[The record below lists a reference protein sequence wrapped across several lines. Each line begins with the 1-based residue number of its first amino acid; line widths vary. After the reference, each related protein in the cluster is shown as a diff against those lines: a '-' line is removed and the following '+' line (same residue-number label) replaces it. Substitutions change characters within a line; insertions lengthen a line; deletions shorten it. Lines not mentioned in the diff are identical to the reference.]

1 MNEKNTSLDTYK
13 RVIHTFVMPHRKK
26 IFFAVFFMIIGSL
39 ATSFLPYS
47 LKPVF
52 DKIFVSKDG
61 SVLFIVCLSVLSA
74 FIIKGI
80 SAYAES
86 VLMNQVGQR
95 IITDIQKKLASHLLY
110 QDLEYFIK
118 TSSGQIISYFTS
130 DVIMMRNAMATT
142 LMGIGKDLFT
152 LIFLLA
158 LMFYTDPIL
167 SCITFIVF
175 PTAFYPILKLGRKM
189 RKVTH
194 LTQDSQALLSH
205 VLGQIF
211 RNIRVVKSFIMER
224 KENEN
229 IEVVLEK
236 IFNLSMKAA
245 RTRFASHPI
254 VETVGGIAIVSVI
267 AYGGYEVVHNS
278 RTPGDF
284 MTFIAAL
291 LLIYEPIKRL
301 SNLNTNLQEGLAASN
316 RIFDVLDTPIRVEEA
331 ESPLV
336 LEKLKGSIDFV
347 DVRFSYTDPQ
357 TQNKIDVLKGLN
369 FSIQPGETVA
379 FVGPSGSG
387 KSTLLNLIPRFFDAC
402 SGEVLIDKHDVKKFS
417 LSFLRD
423 QISIVNQD
431 VHLFDRTVFDNIAYL
446 DRSYARED
454 VVQAAI
460 NAESQ
465 DFIQNLPQGYE
476 TEIGE
481 NGIRLSGGQKQRLSI
496 ARAFLKNSPILLLD
510 EATSSLDTES
520 EKKIKTTLN
529 KLMKDRT
536 TIIVAHRLS
545 TVVEADIIHVLD
557 QGVIVETG
565 SHSTLLASNGIY
577 ANLWNKQLNQ
587 TMITD

>member
-1 MNEKNTSLDTYK
+1 
-13 RVIHTFVMPHRKK
+13 MPHKRK
-26 IFFAVFFMIIGSL
+26 ILLAVFFMILGSL

-61 SVLFIVCLSVLSA
+61 SVLFVVCLSVLSA
-74 FIIKGI
+74 FIIKGL
-80 SAYAES
+80 SSYAES
-86 VLMNQVGQR
+86 VLMNHVGQR
-95 IITDIQKKLASHLLY
+95 IITDIQKKLAQHLLY
-110 QDLEYFIK
+110 QDLDYFIK

-142 LMGIGKDLFT
+142 LTGIGKDLFT
-152 LIFLLA
+152 LIFLIT

-167 SCITFIVF
+167 SCITFVVF
-175 PTAFYPILKLGRKM
+175 PTAFIPILNLGRKM

-194 LTQDSQALLSH
+194 MTQDSQALLSH
-205 VLGQIF
+205 VLGQVF
-211 RNIRVVKSFIMER
+211 RNIRVVKSFIMENR
-224 KENEN
+224 ENKNIESVIEN
-229 IEVVLEK
+229 IFK
-236 IFNLSMKAA
+236 LSMKAA

-267 AYGGYEVVHNS
+267 AYGGYEVVHHS

-284 MTFIAAL
+284 MTFIASL

-301 SNLNTNLQEGLAASN
+301 SNLNANLQEGLAASK
-316 RIFDVLDTPIRVEEA
+316 RIFDVLDTPVKVEE
-331 ESPLV
+331 
-336 LEKLKGSIDFV
+336 V
-347 DVRFSYTDPQ
+347 DVPVQLGKVRGAIEFKDIRFSYTDPQ
-357 TQNKIDVLKGLN
+357 THKKIEVLKGID
-369 FSIQPGETVA
+369 FAIQSGQTIA

-402 SGEVLIDKHDVKKFS
+402 SGQILIDGIDVKKFS

-423 QISIVNQD
+423 QISIVSQD
-431 VHLFDRTVFDNIAYL
+431 IQLFDRSVFDNIAYL
-446 DRSYARED
+446 DRTLAKQEIIE
-454 VVQAAI
+454 AAT
-460 NAESQ
+460 NAEAHE
-465 DFIQNLPQGYE
+465 FIEKLPQGYE

-481 NGIRLSGGQKQRLSI
+481 NGVRLSGGQKQRLSI

-529 KLMKDRT
+529 KLMKNRT

-557 QGVIVETG
+557 HGDIVETG
-565 SHSTLLASNGIY
+565 NHDGLILKNGVY
-577 ANLWNKQLNQ
+577 ANLWNKQLSQ
-587 TMITD
+587 SVETE

>member
-1 MNEKNTSLDTYK
+1 
-13 RVIHTFVMPHRKK
+13 
-26 IFFAVFFMIIGSL
+26 MIIGSL

-61 SVLFIVCLSVLSA
+61 SVLFIVCLSVLAA
-74 FIIKGI
+74 FVIKGL
-80 SAYAES
+80 SSYAES
-86 VLMNQVGQR
+86 VLMNHVGQR
-95 IITDIQKKLASHLLY
+95 IITDIQKKLTQHLLF
-110 QDLEYFIK
+110 QDLDYFIR

-152 LIFLLA
+152 LIFLIA

-175 PTAFYPILKLGRKM
+175 PTAFVPILNLGRKM

-194 LTQDSQALLSH
+194 MTQDSQALLSH
-205 VLGQIF
+205 VLGQVF
-211 RNIRVVKSFIMER
+211 RNIRVVKSFIMEKR
-224 KENEN
+224 ENKNIEAVIEN
-229 IEVVLEK
+229 IFK
-236 IFNLSMKAA
+236 LSMRAA

-254 VETVGGIAIVSVI
+254 VETVGGVAIVSVI
-267 AYGGYEVVHNS
+267 AYGGYEVVHNN

-284 MTFIAAL
+284 MTFIASL
-291 LLIYEPIKRL
+291 LLIYEPLKRL
-301 SNLNTNLQEGLAASN
+301 SNLNANLQEGLAASK
-316 RIFDVLDTPIRVEEA
+316 RIFDVLDTPVKVEET
-331 ESPLV
+331 ESPV
-336 LEKLKGSIDFV
+336 KMEHIKGAIQFHDIY
-347 DVRFSYTDPQ
+347 FSYTDPQ
-357 TQNKIDVLKGLN
+357 THKKIEVLKGIN
-369 FSIQPGETVA
+369 FEIQSGQTVA

-402 SGEVLIDKHDVKKFS
+402 SGQILIDGVDVKNFS
-417 LSFLRD
+417 LAFLRD
-423 QISIVNQD
+423 QISIVSQD
-431 VHLFDRTVFDNIAYL
+431 IQLFDRSVFDNIAYL
-446 DRSYARED
+446 DRSLANAD
-454 VVQAAI
+454 VIQAAT
-460 NAESQ
+460 NAEANE
-465 DFIQNLPQGYE
+465 FIEKLPQGYE

-481 NGIRLSGGQKQRLSI
+481 NGVRLSGGQKQRLSI

-557 QGVIVETG
+557 HGSIVETG
-565 SHSTLLASNGIY
+565 NHETLLLKNGIY
-577 ANLWNKQLNQ
+577 ANLWNKQLSQ
-587 TMITD
+587 TIETE